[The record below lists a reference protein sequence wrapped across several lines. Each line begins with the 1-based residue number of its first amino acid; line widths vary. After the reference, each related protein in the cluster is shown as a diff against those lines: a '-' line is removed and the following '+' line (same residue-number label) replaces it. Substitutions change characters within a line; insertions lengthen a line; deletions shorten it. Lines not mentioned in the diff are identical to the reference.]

1 MQNIIIVIAM
11 QRSGWSV
18 CGLVMVQLA
27 YSMSW
32 GHPTPHFSNC
42 TSDRPVYVLLVGSLP
57 CLFPVCIVSTTG
69 AAGLKEHSMTD
80 LAIPGV
86 PKLCHE
92 CRPS

>member
-69 AAGLKEHSMTD
+69 AAGLEEHSMTD